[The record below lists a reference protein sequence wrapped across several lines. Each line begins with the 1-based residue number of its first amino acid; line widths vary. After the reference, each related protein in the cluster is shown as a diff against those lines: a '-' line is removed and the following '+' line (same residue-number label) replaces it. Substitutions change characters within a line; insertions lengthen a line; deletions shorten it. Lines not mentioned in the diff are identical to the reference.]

1 MGLAAVR
8 TGVQARC
15 RVCRGGVRKGKRGG
29 HGGIAG
35 LRFGRLG
42 RRGGVAAF
50 FRLSQKAGKGQRQR
64 GGVFIGRRPS
74 ERQRQGVVLDGHFAD
89 GLRVFRDGAHV
100 VVGDGFV
107 LAFVVEGED
116 EEVLFGVELVEQVA
130 AVVGGP
136 CVVNDFEAFALD
148 Q

>member
-1 MGLAAVR
+1 M
-8 TGVQARC
+8 QARC
-15 RVCRGGVRKGKRGG
+15 RVCRGGMGKGEGGG

-42 RRGGVAAF
+42 RSVGVAAF

-64 GGVFIGRRPS
+64 VFIGRRPS
-74 ERQRQGVVLDGHFAD
+74 ERQRQGVVADGHFAD

-116 EEVLFGVELVEQVA
+116 EEVLFGVELVI
-130 AVVGGP
+130 
-136 CVVNDFEAFALD
+136 NRIHWLIL
-148 Q
+148 